1 MACYKGVNFM
11 TGTIASSPDT
21 ASLFKKLI
29 ELSFLVLQKIEWD
42 DPQYV
47 KNLARFVDKW
57 INNNYGPQA
66 NDSDVDA
73 ELKVNVITFII
84 L

>member
-1 MACYKGVNFM
+1 M
-11 TGTIASSPDT
+11 TGTIASFSDT
-21 ASLFKKLI
+21 ATLFKKLI
-29 ELSFLVLQKIEWD
+29 ELSFLVLHKIEWN

-47 KNLARFVDKW
+47 NNLVRYVDRW

-73 ELKVNVITFII
+73 ELKVNYITYII